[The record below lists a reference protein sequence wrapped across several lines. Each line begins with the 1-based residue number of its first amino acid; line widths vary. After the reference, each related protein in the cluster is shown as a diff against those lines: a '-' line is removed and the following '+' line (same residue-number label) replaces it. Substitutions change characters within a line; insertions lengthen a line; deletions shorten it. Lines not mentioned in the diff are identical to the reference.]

1 MCNCFCFFLSLRM
14 LISVDF
20 SIFYLSIYLPPLST
34 SVCLSW
40 IYLTAVLFVLS
51 SFVLTV
57 PSSKF
62 RVVVPSSRSRPSHPI
77 PSHRSPRYPVSRV
90 RSLSSCQWS
99 MFCSVLFSMIRLARI
114 RNITNAIPPRPH
126 PIPSPFSFPVC
137 QSVEPEVR
145 PNYHR
150 ACAHAGD
157 VTTMGARCE
166 QSSLAYASSMC
177 VSPRA
182 NNPGNGNGNGN
193 ALHSNNVLS
202 GSRPSAEHRVSKRLR
217 CQSDDGGSPTGLRS
231 QIPDTDTGA
240 PPSPPGERQSREET
254 REKRSA
260 VKPGICSAGLR
271 RIDENQNR
279 ICVDTC
285 VLDGWVGGWR
295 MQISAC
301 GIVVRNVQH
310 LSRERQS
317 KFFSRAHRGGL
328 KF

>member
-1 MCNCFCFFLSLRM
+1 MSDAWDGPSAVGVRTLASDLFYLKAPILVIAVTLAIFNCTHCSYRHRGMCNCFCFFLSLRM

-157 VTTMGARCE
+157 VTTMGAR
-166 QSSLAYASSMC
+166 ASMRT
-177 VSPRA
+177 VVA
-182 NNPGNGNGNGN
+182 
-193 ALHSNNVLS
+193 
-202 GSRPSAEHRVSKRLR
+202 
-217 CQSDDGGSPTGLRS
+217 
-231 QIPDTDTGA
+231 
-240 PPSPPGERQSREET
+240 
-254 REKRSA
+254 
-260 VKPGICSAGLR
+260 GICIFHVCASVPTRQRPWLCTA
-271 RIDENQNR
+271 
-279 ICVDTC
+279 
-285 VLDGWVGGWR
+285 VL
-295 MQISAC
+295 
-301 GIVVRNVQH
+301 
-310 LSRERQS
+310 
-317 KFFSRAHRGGL
+317 
-328 KF
+328 